1 MSYQFKKVNNK
12 SKQTY
17 NLWFLLMTHCSFE
30 CSKNKRDYYRGEVCI
45 KTCNFEKLKMSPLTD
60 KKNLCKKK
68 KKIVVVVTKSMIKLE
83 ITVITQEK
91 IGALHIISVTC
102 ETN

>member
-1 MSYQFKKVNNK
+1 MQ
-12 SKQTY
+12 
-17 NLWFLLMTHCSFE
+17 
-30 CSKNKRDYYRGEVCI
+30 
-45 KTCNFEKLKMSPLTD
+45 
-60 KKNLCKKK
+60 KK
-68 KKIVVVVTKSMIKLE
+68 KKIVVVVVVVTKSMIKLE

>member
-1 MSYQFKKVNNK
+1 
-12 SKQTY
+12 
-17 NLWFLLMTHCSFE
+17 MTHCSFE
-30 CSKNKRDYYRGEVCI
+30 CSKNKRDYYRGEFFI
-45 KTCNFEKLKMSPLTD
+45 KTFNFEKLKMSPLTD

-68 KKIVVVVTKSMIKLE
+68 KKKIVVVTKSMIKLE